1 MKGRF
6 QRRIFVGH
14 FLGDLVFKEGGDI
27 KRSSGGSKHCVHFKW
42 ENYNWGLYMYGHM
55 HNIGKI
61 REMGCPDRFDS
72 PTPQAMLLVAY
83 YTSSSCNK
91 GHVVLNVLGTRQA
104 SADSY
109 PITPRP
115 SDVKRHWTGLFLG
128 LIEKKWLR
136 PWSACL
142 QVQRLTGVIFII
154 QCSHFV
160 IPKLYFIEREANSII
175 GKVVLITR
183 YMSIRTI

>member
-1 MKGRF
+1 MATCIILAKYGR
-6 QRRIFVGH
+6 
-14 FLGDLVFKEGGDI
+14 
-27 KRSSGGSKHCVHFKW
+27 
-42 ENYNWGLYMYGHM
+42 WGVLTVL
-55 HNIGKI
+55 IA
-61 REMGCPDRFDS
+61 P
-72 PTPQAMLLVAY
+72 PPQAMLLVAY
-83 YTSSSCNK
+83 QTSSSCNK

-109 PITPRP
+109 PITSRP

-142 QVQRLTGVIFII
+142 QVQRFTGVIFII
-154 QCSHFV
+154 QCSHFL

-175 GKVVLITR
+175 GKVALITR
-183 YMSIRTI
+183 YMSIGSAMGFPYAVNRRPTASQMFGGNAYQWLWYARV